1 MDEAPQP
8 VLDSWA
14 VLAYLHGE
22 PAGAVVR
29 DRLEE
34 ARQAGRTLPLC
45 VVNWGEVLYRTFR
58 EKGPSEMERV
68 AAAIEGLPISIV
80 DADPVLTI
88 RAAALKGRLLI
99 AYADAYCAALALAL
113 GAPVLTGDPEFRRF
127 EPELEV
133 LWLS

>member
-1 MDEAPQP
+1 VYEVPPP

-22 PAGAVVR
+22 PVGVVVR

-34 ARQAGRTLPLC
+34 ARKAGRTLPLC

-58 EKGPSEMERV
+58 EKGQSEMERV

-88 RAAALKGRLLI
+88 QAAALKGRFRI

-113 GAPVLTGDPEFRRF
+113 GAPVLTGDPEFHQL
-127 EPELEV
+127 EPELKV
-133 LWLS
+133 V